1 MLRIQDFT
9 FNFFQEHSY
18 VVWDDSGGCVIIDP
32 GCESSEEKEELW
44 DFIAGEGLKPAMV
57 LLTHAHLDHIFGVKD
72 TLERYGIKAMMDPSE
87 AEIVDKFN
95 GIYERFGLRKPD
107 SFPFE
112 PLSDGQTVPFG
123 NTDIKVISTPGHS
136 PGGVC
141 FHIEKEKVI
150 FTGDTLF
157 AGSIGRT
164 DNAFASLES
173 LMASLRDKLM
183 LLDGDTDVLPGHGP
197 GTSIARERTT
207 NPFIFEDT
215 SGFAEFEQ

>member
-112 PLSDGQTVPFG
+112 PLSDGQTVHFG

>member
-32 GCESSEEKEELW
+32 GCESSEEKEDLW

-112 PLSDGQTVPFG
+112 PLSDGQTVHFG
-123 NTDIKVISTPGHS
+123 DTDIKVISTPGHS